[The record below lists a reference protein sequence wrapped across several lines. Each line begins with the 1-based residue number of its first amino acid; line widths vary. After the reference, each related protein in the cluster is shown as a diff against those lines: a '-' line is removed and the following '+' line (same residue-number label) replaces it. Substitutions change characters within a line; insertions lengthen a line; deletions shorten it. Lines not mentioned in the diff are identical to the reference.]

1 MGANLT
7 QAADLGRN
15 TGRAEQPI
23 IDRSRIPGTTGTDT
37 AITERIEADALS
49 EGGPARADPDIRP
62 AIVRS
67 VSEDA

>member
-1 MGANLT
+1 L
-7 QAADLGRN
+7 
-15 TGRAEQPI
+15 
-23 IDRSRIPGTTGTDT
+23 

-49 EGGPARADPDIRP
+49 EDGPARADPDIRP

>member
-7 QAADLGRN
+7 QAADLGRK
-15 TGRAEQPI
+15 TGRGRQPI
-23 IDRSRIPGTTGTDT
+23 VVGSRIPGTTGTDI
-37 AITERIEADALS
+37 AITERIDTDAMS
-49 EGGPARADPDIRP
+49 EDGPARAAPDIRP